1 MRDELYMRLAL
12 NLAYQAYLRK
22 EVPIATI
29 IVYEDSIIAWAYN
42 EKEKRQD
49 STAHAEMLAI
59 QRAANYLG
67 HWRLSGAT
75 MYCTLEP
82 CVMCAGAMINSRL
95 ERLVFASKDPKAG
108 AAGSVIDL
116 VRYPGLNHQVKVE
129 YGILEEECAQLLRM
143 FFADLRRDG

>member
-129 YGILEEECAQLLRM
+129 YGILEEECSQLLRM